1 MIWGIVRGHGK
12 SEDSWRD
19 KEGDIVTHEAGFQEM
34 AGLHSLNHT
43 MCLKESSEVGMPLR
57 QQYRDS

>member
-19 KEGDIVTHEAGFQEM
+19 KEGDIVTHEAGF
-34 AGLHSLNHT
+34 
-43 MCLKESSEVGMPLR
+43 
-57 QQYRDS
+57 

>member
-19 KEGDIVTHEAGFQEM
+19 KEGDRVTQEM